1 MQEQAS
7 RSQRQIEEE
16 KRVEKIRASQNQSMK
31 FNYIGKADMPVAKG
45 TIAEQAAAPDF
56 GQIANKNK
64 RKKK

>member
-1 MQEQAS
+1 
-7 RSQRQIEEE
+7 
-16 KRVEKIRASQNQSMK
+16 MK

-45 TIAEQAAAPDF
+45 TIAEQATAPDF